1 MSRNLIETVMGAVVL
16 MVAGLFLFIAY
27 FNTGVGSIDGYT
39 LNARFDRIGSLKVGS
54 DVRLSGVKVGAVLD
68 SRLDQETYLA
78 VVSFSV
84 QNDLKLPEDTSAEI
98 VSEGLLGGQFLALV
112 PGGAPDML
120 GPGDEIQFT
129 QSAVSLEQLLGKFMF
144 NAAESKEGPPSGS

>member
-16 MVAGLFLFIAY
+16 LVAGLFLFIAY
-27 FNTGVGSIDGYT
+27 STTSVGSVDGYT
-39 LNARFDRIGSLKVGS
+39 LTARFDRIGSLKVGS
-54 DVRLSGVKVGAVLD
+54 DVRLSGVKVGTVVD
-68 SRLDQETYLA
+68 STLDQDTYLA

-84 QNDLKLPEDTSAEI
+84 QNGLKLPEDTSAEI

-120 GPGDEIQFT
+120 GPGDEVQFT
-129 QSAVSLEQLLGKFMF
+129 QSAVSLEQLLGKFIF
-144 NAAESKEGPPSGS
+144 NATESNDGGQSGS